1 MTESLKDLFED
12 QDLLYVNDDD
22 LRIKRIKRG
31 KGFIY
36 VNSKGGIIRKKELI
50 LRFKSLVIPPAW
62 ENVLICD
69 NKKGHIQAVGRDK
82 RGRKQYIY
90 HKKWEEFS
98 NTNKFSRL
106 IEFGESLPIIRRQV
120 EKDLQKRSLLRN
132 KILAVIIRLLEET
145 LIRIGNKIYAEQNK
159 SFGLT
164 TLKNR
169 HIKIKGT
176 TLNFHFNGK
185 GGKPFD
191 LTISNKGLSK
201 IVKKCQDL
209 PGQYL
214 FQYIDEEGN
223 CQPIES
229 SDVNS
234 YLNNIIEKNFTAKDF
249 RTWGATILAA
259 ENLNQFPLENDD
271 KINERNIVKAVK
283 LTSKELNNTPSV
295 CRKYYIHPDIIKAY
309 RTSYLSKVFSSASIP
324 RNNKYG
330 LDKVEKVVLK
340 ILKKYSR

>member
-1 MTESLKDLFED
+1 MMVLFED
-12 QDLLYVNDDD
+12 KDLQYVNDKDF
-22 LRIKRIKRG
+22 RIKRIKRG

-36 VNSKGGIIRKKELI
+36 VNSKGEIIRKNRAI
-50 LRFKSLVIPPAW
+50 SRFKSLVIPPAW
-62 ENVLICD
+62 ENVSICD
-69 NKKGHIQAVGRDK
+69 EENGHIQAVGRDK

-106 IEFGESLPIIRRQV
+106 IEFGESLPVIRRHV
-120 EKDLQKRSLLRN
+120 EKDLRKKSLLRN
-132 KILAVIIRLLEET
+132 KILAVIIKLLEET
-145 LIRIGNKIYAEQNK
+145 LIRIGNKIYAEQNQ

-169 HIKIKGT
+169 HIKIKGA

-191 LTISNKGLSK
+191 LTISNKILSK

-214 FQYIDEEGN
+214 FQYLDEEGN

-229 SDVNS
+229 TDVNH
-234 YLNNIIEKNFTAKDF
+234 YLNSIIEKNFTAKDF

-259 ENLNQFPLENDD
+259 ENLNQFPPEKDE
-271 KINERNIVKAVK
+271 KAIERNIVQAVK
-283 LTSKELNNTPSV
+283 QTAKELNNTPAV
-295 CRKYYIHPDIIKAY
+295 CRKYYIHSDILEAY
-309 RTSYLSKVFSSASIP
+309 RTGYLSKVFSSTSSQ
-324 RNNKYG
+324 RNSRYG
-330 LDKVEKVVLK
+330 LNKVEKNVLK
-340 ILKKYSR
+340 ILKRYSGK